1 MSVIKLSEKN
11 FDEVINNDKVLVDF
25 YADWC
30 GPCKMQSPIV
40 DSIAD
45 EHPEIKVGKLNIDDE
60 MDIAEKYGIV
70 SIPTLL
76 VFKNGQPVGKFVGLT
91 RKEEILGAIE

>member
-40 DSIAD
+40 DNIAD

-76 VFKNGQPVGKFVGLT
+76 IFKNGQPVGKFVGLT

>member
-1 MSVIKLSEKN
+1 MAVLKLNEGN
-11 FDEVINNDKVLVDF
+11 FNEVINNEKVLVDF

-40 DSIAD
+40 DAIAD
-45 EHPEIKVGKLNIDDE
+45 EHPEIKVGKINIDDE

-76 VFKNGQPVGKFVGLT
+76 IFKNGEIAGKFVGLT